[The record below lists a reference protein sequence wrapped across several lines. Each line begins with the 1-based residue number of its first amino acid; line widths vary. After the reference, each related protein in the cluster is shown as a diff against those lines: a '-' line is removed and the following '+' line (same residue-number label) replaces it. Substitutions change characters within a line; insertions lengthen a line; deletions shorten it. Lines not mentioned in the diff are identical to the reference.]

1 VPQLA
6 GATRFFYRMTTIIT
20 PKKVSLRYC
29 ALSATQ
35 TVLRLWMGIWLVLML
50 AGGDRAAA
58 QHEPKLFSPPDEERP
73 ATGETVSMAR
83 ATWDTGWFQAE
94 IFRRLLEELGYTV
107 NEPQT
112 MENQA
117 FYLALAR
124 GEMDLWANGWFP
136 SHHIFIED
144 ARVRSRVEAVGFE
157 VRAGALQGYL
167 VDKKTAD
174 DLGISSLGDL
184 KNPKIA
190 AVFDRNGNGK
200 ADLIGCNVGW
210 GCERVVE
217 HHLDAYDLRGT
228 VEHVQGDYA
237 PMMDETIGRY
247 HRGDPILF
255 YTWTPNWTVGT
266 LVPGKDVVWIEV
278 PFASLPT
285 AKKNLED
292 QTTLKA
298 VPGCV
303 NDPCAM
309 GFPPNDI
316 RVVANKQFL
325 DEHPDVRRL
334 LELVKIPLED
344 ISRQNARMLDGEDD
358 DRDIRRHALEW
369 IARHRDKI
377 DRWLAAA
384 RTLQP
389 TQLPPPSSQGAM
401 TPLPAAEALRVVTK
415 RFEPFVIYQDKQYTG
430 FSIELWEKIAE
441 SLGMPYELY
450 GVNTIAKLLDEVE
463 RGAADVAI
471 AGISITAE
479 REQIL
484 DFSHAFFETGLQ
496 IMVPESSG
504 SVIGEVVS
512 RIFSVIFS
520 RELLYGAAIFFIG
533 LLIAAHIIWVLER
546 GHNPQFPE
554 GYLQGLWHS
563 IWWAVVTVTTVGY
576 GDKTPKG
583 NVGRL
588 FGLVWILAG
597 YFVFAYFTASV
608 TSTVTVQELLGTI
621 DSPRDLFGKRVA
633 TVEKSTAADFLAGQ
647 GIRTV
652 KVENVDN
659 AYPLLESGKV
669 DAIVYDAPVLQHHA
683 SGKGKGKVKV
693 VGLLF
698 QEQHYGIALQVRS
711 PYREKI
717 NIALLELI
725 ESGEYRQIVNKWFG
739 S

>member
-1 VPQLA
+1 
-6 GATRFFYRMTTIIT
+6 
-20 PKKVSLRYC
+20 
-29 ALSATQ
+29 
-35 TVLRLWMGIWLVLML
+35 MGICLVLML

-58 QHEPKLFSPPDEERP
+58 QHNPK
-73 ATGETVSMAR
+73 VSVSAHEQHRAAGQSVTLAR
-83 ATWDTGWFQAE
+83 ANWDTGWFQTE
-94 IFRRLLEELGYTV
+94 IFKRLLEELGYTV
-107 NEPQT
+107 KEPQT
-112 MENQA
+112 MDNLA
-117 FYLALAR
+117 FYLAAAA
-124 GEMDLWANGWFP
+124 GQTDLWANGWFP
-136 SHHIFIED
+136 SHHLFVED
-144 ARVRSRVEAVGFE
+144 ERVRGRVEAVGFE
-157 VRAGALQGYL
+157 VKAGALQGYL

-174 DLGISSLGDL
+174 AMGINSLGDL
-184 KNPKIA
+184 RDSKMA
-190 AVFDRNGNGK
+190 AVFDHNGNGK

-217 HHLDAYDLRGT
+217 HHLDVYGLRAT
-228 VEHVQGDYA
+228 VEHIQGDYA
-237 PMMDETIGRY
+237 PMMDETISRY

-278 PFASLPT
+278 PFASLPEE
-285 AKKNLED
+285 KKNLES
-292 QTTLKA
+292 QTTIKG

-303 NDPCAM
+303 DDPCAM

-325 DEHPDVRRL
+325 DQHPDVRRL
-334 LELVKIPLED
+334 LELVKIPLKD

-358 DRDIRRHALEW
+358 DQDIRRHALEW
-369 IARHRDKI
+369 ITRHQEEI
-377 DRWLAAA
+377 DGWLAAA
-384 RTLQP
+384 KALQP
-389 TQLPPPSSQGAM
+389 VQLPPPSAQRNMA
-401 TPLPAAEALRVVTK
+401 PLRAAGALRVVTK
-415 RFEPFVIYQDKQYTG
+415 RFEPFVIYQDRQYTG

-471 AGISITAE
+471 AGISITAK
-479 REQIL
+479 REQVL
-484 DFSHAFFETGLQ
+484 DFSHSFFETGLQ
-496 IMVPESSG
+496 IMVPQSSG
-504 SVIGEVVS
+504 SVIGEVIS

-520 RELLYGAAIFFIG
+520 RELLYGFGIFFIV
-533 LLIAAHIIWVLER
+533 LLIAAHVIWVLER
-546 GHNPQFPE
+546 RHNPQFPR

-583 NVGRL
+583 AIGRL

-621 DSPRDLFGKRVA
+621 DSPRDLFGKQVV
-633 TVEKSTAADFLAGQ
+633 TVERSTAADFLAGQ
-647 GIRTV
+647 GIAAV
-652 KVENVDN
+652 QVENVEK
-659 AYPLLESGKV
+659 AYPLLESGRV

-683 SGKGKGKVKV
+683 SRKGKGKVKV

-698 QEQHYGIALQVRS
+698 EEQNYGIALQVSS

-717 NIALLELI
+717 NIALLKLI
-725 ESGEYRQIVNKWFG
+725 ESGAYQEIVDRWFG